1 MCFSIDAYSRRD
13 VVAAVARGAVVLAC
27 LTLLTPPASVHAAA
41 PATHFVWFGTYT
53 NQKTG
58 SEGIYVSRFDA
69 PSGTLSA
76 PEVAAVAKNPSFLA
90 LHPTLPVLYAVSE
103 VPGPDGK
110 PAGAVM
116 AYAIDPATGRLTPLN
131 HQSSGGSGP
140 CHLSVDRSGKA
151 VVAANYGGGSTI
163 CLGIAA
169 DGRLEPVVAG
179 EPGGFIQHA
188 YDRAGEAGINAQR
201 QEKPHGHSAD
211 ISADG
216 RFALVCDLG
225 LDEVLVYALD
235 TDQATLRP
243 HGSARVKVG
252 AGPRH
257 FALHPGGRHAYCV
270 NELDLT
276 VTAFDFDPQA
286 GTLTPIQ
293 ALSTLPEGVTD
304 RAGFSCAEIAVHPSG
319 RFLYAS
325 NRGHDTIA
333 VYGIHAETGK
343 LSFRTVVPA
352 HVKTPRHFAIAP
364 DGRHLLTEGQN
375 SKSVAIF
382 AIDPETGMLDFTNQ
396 TLAVPSPVSAVF
408 RPLQ

>member
-1 MCFSIDAYSRRD
+1 MRFSISAYSRRD
-13 VVAAVARGAVVLAC
+13 VVAMVARGAVALAC
-27 LTLLTPPASVHAAA
+27 LTLPAAVSSVHAAD

-53 NQKTG
+53 NEKTG

-69 PSGTLSA
+69 ASGTLSE
-76 PEVAAVAKNPSFLA
+76 PEVAAAAKNPSFLA

-103 VPGPDGK
+103 APGPDGK

-116 AYAIDPATGRLTPLN
+116 AYAIDPATGRLTLLN

-140 CHLSVDRSGKA
+140 CHLSVDRSGKV
-151 VVAANYGGGSTI
+151 VVAANYGGGSTV
-163 CLGIAA
+163 CLGLAA
-169 DGRLEPVVAG
+169 DGSLEPVVTG

-188 YDRAGEAGINAQR
+188 YDRAGEAGIDVRR

-211 ISADG
+211 IAADG
-216 RFALVCDLG
+216 RFAFVCDLG

-235 TDQATLRP
+235 TDQATIRP
-243 HGSARVKVG
+243 HGSATVKAG

-293 ALSTLPEGVTD
+293 SLSTLPEGVTD

-333 VYGIHAETGK
+333 VYGIATETGK
-343 LSFRTVVPA
+343 LSFQAAVPA
-352 HVKTPRHFAIAP
+352 QVQTPRHFAIAP

-375 SKSVAIF
+375 SNTIAIF
-382 AIDPETGMLDFTNQ
+382 SIDPETGMLNFTDRM
-396 TLAVPSPVSAVF
+396 LAVPAPVSAVF
-408 RPLQ
+408 RPLP

>member
-1 MCFSIDAYSRRD
+1 MRFSIRVFSRRD
-13 VVAAVARGAVVLAC
+13 IVAMVARHAVALAC
-27 LTLLTPPASVHAAA
+27 LTMLAAPTSVLAAD

-53 NQKTG
+53 NQETA
-58 SEGIYVSRFDA
+58 SEGIYVSRFA
-69 PSGTLSA
+69 AASGTLSA

-90 LHPTLPVLYAVSE
+90 LHPRLPVLYAVSE
-103 VPGPDGK
+103 APGPDGK

-116 AYAIDPATGRLTPLN
+116 AYAIDPATGHLTLLN

-140 CHLSVDRSGKA
+140 CHLSVDRSGKV
-151 VVAANYGGGSTI
+151 VVAANYGGGSTV

-169 DGRLEPVVAG
+169 DGSLEPVVAG

-188 YDRAGEAGINAQR
+188 YDRAGEAGINSKR

-211 ISADG
+211 IAADG
-216 RFALVCDLG
+216 RFAFVCDLG

-235 TDQATLRP
+235 TDQATIRP
-243 HGSARVKVG
+243 HGSATVKAG

-257 FALHPGGRHAYCV
+257 FALHPGGKHAYCV

-276 VTAFDFDPQA
+276 VTAFDLDPQA

-293 ALSTLPEGVTD
+293 SLSTLPEGVAD
-304 RAGFSCAEIAVHPSG
+304 RTGFSCAEIAVHPSG

-333 VYGIHAETGK
+333 VYGIDAATGT
-343 LSFRTVVPA
+343 LSFQAAVPA
-352 HVKTPRHFAIAP
+352 QVQTPRHFAIAP

-375 SKSVAIF
+375 SNTVAIF
-382 AIDPETGMLDFTNQ
+382 SIDPETGMLELTDR
-396 TLAVPSPVSAVF
+396 TLAVPAPVSAVF
-408 RPLQ
+408 RSLP